1 MKLKNQVKFLFRL
14 EFMDY
19 FEIFRLNVKFYR
31 EQKKL
36 SQSQLAIGADC
47 TNGLIGQ
54 IEAGSTKPSFDRI
67 INIAN
72 ALGIHPADLFL
83 RNASKSKN
91 EIIKVLDELLKND
104 FPELLQK
111 KLSEHS

>member
-1 MKLKNQVKFLFRL
+1 M
-14 EFMDY
+14 EDY
-19 FEIFRLNVKFYR
+19 FEIFRLNMKFYR
-31 EQKKL
+31 EQCKI

-72 ALGIHPADLFL
+72 ALRVHPADLFL
-83 RNASKSKN
+83 RNASVTVKGAKR
-91 EIIKVLDELLKND
+91 LLRDELLPQIED
-104 FPELLQK
+104 FIEK
-111 KLSEHS
+111 RM